1 MIDDEIIRTEQNYF
15 LMIHE
20 TWLYEVKCG
29 TNGLSLSNQSNPVE
43 ILLAWSLV
51 IRKPDV
57 VYPGLLDELV
67 PLLNQSAIGELPCI
81 TDDVSCWHF

>member
-43 ILLAWSLV
+43 ILLACLLSSVNLMSFTPVFLMNLSLCL
-51 IRKPDV
+51 I
-57 VYPGLLDELV
+57 
-67 PLLNQSAIGELPCI
+67 NLP
-81 TDDVSCWHF
+81 